1 MKMKTR
7 LRIVIDMS
15 LALLLLIASHP
26 RSAVADSGAPSLPS
40 VQLSATRGGPREL
53 EDLTRQKMLRD
64 YALAWQTLAIA
75 MEQNRPGVVNEYF
88 AGFANKRFSKAIK
101 EQAASGIH
109 RHFVDHGHK
118 LELIFYS
125 PDGGVMQLWDNAD
138 YEVQTF
144 DGTKL
149 IHSEHAP
156 ARFLVLMTPGAD
168 RWMVRLMQDVPA
180 SK

>member
-7 LRIVIDMS
+7 RRTVIGMS
-15 LALLLLIASHP
+15 SALLLLIVSHP
-26 RSAVADSGAPSLPS
+26 RSVVADSGTPSLPS

-64 YALAWQTLAIA
+64 YALAWQTLATA

-88 AGFANKRFSKAIK
+88 AGFANKKFSKAIK
-101 EQAASGIH
+101 EQAATGIH
-109 RHFVDHGHK
+109 RQYVDHGHK
-118 LELIFYS
+118 LELVFYS
-125 PDGGVMQLWDNAD
+125 TDGGLMQLLDNAD
-138 YEVQTF
+138 LEVQTF
-144 DGTKL
+144 DGSKL
-149 IHSEHAP
+149 LHSEHAP
-156 ARFLVLMTPGAD
+156 VRFMVLMTPGAD

>member
-1 MKMKTR
+1 MKTR
-7 LRIVIDMS
+7 IRIVINTVF
-15 LALLLLIASHP
+15 ALLLLVASHP

-64 YALAWQTLAIA
+64 YALAWQTLATA

-88 AGFANKRFSKAIK
+88 AGFANKEFSK

-109 RHFVDHGHK
+109 RQYVDHGHK
-118 LELIFYS
+118 LELAFYS
-125 PDGGVMQLWDNAD
+125 PDGGVMQFWDNAD

-149 IHSEHAP
+149 IHSEHTP
-156 ARFLVLMTPGAD
+156 VRFLVLMTPGAD